1 MSEIALQNTPA
12 SDAPDERA
20 KVLIKPAEGWAG
32 LQLGEIWRYRDLLW
46 MLAEREVKLR
56 YKQTALGVVWVIIQP
71 LVAAL
76 IFTIVFGYLAK
87 MDSDGKPY
95 LLFSLSGMVAWSF
108 FANALQRASNS
119 LVSNANLISKV
130 YFPRLIIPLS
140 NVLAVMVDLAVM
152 LAVLIVTI
160 PFYDV
165 GFTWRFLTLPGFLIL
180 IAMVASGIAF
190 WCSALSV
197 KYRDFVYAL
206 PFLTQAWMY
215 ATPVVYAA
223 SLVPEKWR
231 LLYSVNPLVGC
242 VEGVRWATLG
252 DSSLNSSMLLLTIAG
267 ALIVFISGAVYFRRV
282 EREFADVI

>member
-1 MSEIALQNTPA
+1 MSEIALQNTPSSEEPA
-12 SDAPDERA
+12 ERP
-20 KVLIKPAEGWAG
+20 KVLIQPAKGWAG
-32 LQLGEIWRYRDLLW
+32 LQLAEIWRYRDLLW

-56 YKQTALGVVWVIIQP
+56 YKQTALGIIWVIVQP
-71 LVAAL
+71 LLAAL

-108 FANALQRASNS
+108 FSNALQRASNS

-140 NVLAVMVDLAVM
+140 SVMAVLVDLSVM
-152 LAVLIVTI
+152 LLVLLATL

-165 GFTWRFLTLPGFLIL
+165 GITWRFLTLPAFLIL
-180 IAMVASGIAF
+180 IAMVASGVAF

-197 KYRDFVYAL
+197 KYRDFIYAL

-242 VEGVRWATLG
+242 VEGVRWAALG
-252 DSSLNSSMLLLTIAG
+252 DSSLSSSMVVMTIVG
-267 ALIVFISGAVYFRRV
+267 ALAVFISGAVYFRKV